1 MTWNEPGG
9 DDNKGDKK
17 DPWSSKGKGGGNQGP
32 PDLDEVVK
40 KLQEKLAGLFGGNG
54 GSSNNKGSGSGMSLP
69 PAGAG
74 VIAAVVVVVVVVVL
88 GANSFYKIEAAERG
102 VVLRFGAYNQVTDP
116 GLNFKIPLIDE
127 VYKVNIDQISSF
139 NHKAQMLTKDEN
151 IIDVELTVQSKIQD
165 PADYLFQDRNPQ
177 KTIQD
182 ATETAVRETIG
193 KSNLDFILT
202 EGRSSIAADIKERA
216 QRLVDMYKTG
226 LQITSINMQPAKPPE
241 QVKSA
246 FDDAIKA
253 REDKERLENE
263 AEAYANQIVPKARG
277 GAARQIQAA
286 KAYEERVIAEAEG
299 ESSRFLAVL
308 TEYEKAPEVTRE
320 RFYLETVEEVLSN
333 SSKVILDVKS
343 GNSLM
348 YLPLDKLIKSAS
360 TDEDSE
366 PVIEPDYGATAPLQQ
381 RPEETRLRD
390 VNRGRRVR

>member
-9 DDNKGDKK
+9 GDKGDK
-17 DPWSSKGKGGGNQGP
+17 DPWSGKGRGGGNQGP

-40 KLQEKLAGLFGGNG
+40 KLQEKLGSLFGGSG
-54 GSSNNKGSGSGMSLP
+54 DSNKGAGSGMGMP
-69 PAGAG
+69 PGGVGA
-74 VIAAVVVVVVVVVL
+74 IAIVVLVGIVLIL

-102 VVLRFGAYNQVTDP
+102 VVLRFGAYYQVTDP
-116 GLNFKIPLIDE
+116 GLNFKLPLIDE

-193 KSNLDFILT
+193 KSGLDFILT

-216 QRLVDMYKTG
+216 QKLINLYKTG
-226 LQITSINMQPAKPPE
+226 LEITSINMQPAKPPE

-263 AEAYANQIVPKARG
+263 AHAYANQVVPQARG
-277 GAARQIQAA
+277 TAARQVQAA
-286 KAYEERVIAEAEG
+286 KAYEEKVIAEAEG

-308 TEYEKAPEVTRE
+308 KEYEKAPEVTRE
-320 RFYLETVEEVLSN
+320 RLYIETVEDVLSKT
-333 SSKVILDVKS
+333 SKVMLDVKS

-348 YLPLDKLIKSAS
+348 YLPLDKLIKPMG
-360 TDEDSE
+360 TDVGKPTLPTSSN
-366 PVIEPDYGATAPLQQ
+366 YGLTAPLQQ
-381 RPEETRLRD
+381 QPAKTRVRD